1 MHHTTTR
8 PRLKISAGVSGHLDA
23 AMAAEYA
30 ANRCAESLATTP
42 HGVAATTDLAMV
54 FLSMHHADA
63 AGTIAQVV
71 QKRLGPKVLIG
82 CTSEAVIGGE
92 IEMEN
97 SPGVSIFAASMP
109 GVNVHAFCTDD
120 LPLPREANPHG
131 QPVDGGEADAANA
144 HIDPEPFAKAA
155 GIVADHRATFL
166 LADPFSVPLNALL
179 PLMAAARNQA
189 TGHTP
194 DPNYA
199 GSLLRRSSP
208 IIGGLASGSNK
219 PLGNALVFN
228 DRVLR
233 SGGVGVSLSGKVRV
247 DSLVSQGCRPIGPT
261 LIVTGCKG
269 QMITH
274 LGGRPALDALEEILD
289 SLGPAMRERL
299 RRGLFI
305 GRAINEYK
313 DRFGRDDFLIR
324 HVIGVDKEHRFI
336 AVADLL
342 RVGQTIQFHV
352 RDALTAGE
360 DLALLLDMQK
370 LYEPPAGV
378 LLFTCNGRGTRL
390 FERPHHDAAAFSRA
404 FAPPTTGEQ
413 QAKGG
418 TPIPAPS
425 GGVPLAGFFC
435 AGEIGPVGDGVFVHG
450 QTACAALFRPMP

>member
-1 MHHTTTR
+1 MLPTTTK
-8 PRLKISAGVSGHLDA
+8 PRLKIGAGVSGHLDA
-23 AMAAEYA
+23 SMAAEYA
-30 ANRCAESLATTP
+30 AGRCAEALAASAPGATP
-42 HGVAATTDLAMV
+42 STTDMAVV
-54 FLSMHHADA
+54 FFSMHHADA
-63 AGTIAQVV
+63 AGAIAQVV
-71 QKRLGPKVLIG
+71 RKRLDPKVIIG
-82 CTSEAVIGGE
+82 CTAEAVIGGE

-109 GVNVHAFCTDD
+109 GVKAHVFSTDE
-120 LPLPREANPHG
+120 LPVPKEAAPSAAAA
-131 QPVDGGEADAANA
+131 GGSSGGAATV
-144 HIDPEPFAKAA
+144 DPEPLARAA
-155 GIVADHRATFL
+155 GLVADHRATIL

-179 PLMAAARNQA
+179 PLMAHGRNEA

-219 PLGNALVFN
+219 PGGNVLLLN

-233 SGGVGVSLSGKVRV
+233 SGGVGLSLSGKVRV

-274 LGGRPALDALEEILD
+274 LGGRPALEALEEILD

-324 HVIGVDKEHRFI
+324 HVIGVDKEHKFI

-352 RDALTAGE
+352 RDAQTASE

-413 QAKGG
+413 QAKAGS
-418 TPIPAPS
+418 PLPAPS
-425 GGVPLAGFFC
+425 SGVPLAGFFC
-435 AGEIGPVGDGVFVHG
+435 AGEIGPVGDQVFVHG
-450 QTACAALFRPMP
+450 QTACAALFRPMN

>member
-1 MHHTTTR
+1 MHQTSTKPQLT
-8 PRLKISAGVSGHLDA
+8 IGSGVSGHLDA
-23 AMAAEYA
+23 SMAAEYA
-30 ANRCAESLATTP
+30 VGRCAEGLAAGSSAQP
-42 HGVAATTDLAMV
+42 RANMAVV
-54 FLSMHHADA
+54 FFSMHHADSA
-63 AGTIAQVV
+63 AAIAEVIR
-71 QKRLGPKVLIG
+71 KRIDPEVLIG
-82 CTSEAVIGGE
+82 CSAEAVIGGE

-97 SPGVSIFAASMP
+97 SPGVAILAASMP
-109 GVNVHAFCTDD
+109 GVKVHAYSTDE
-120 LPLPREANPHG
+120 LPLPKEG
-131 QPVDGGEADAANA
+131 ANA
-144 HIDPEPFAKAA
+144 VPGVAPVIDPEPLGRAA
-155 GIVADHRATFL
+155 GLAVDHRATIL

-179 PLMAAARNQA
+179 PLMASARNEA
-189 TGHTP
+189 TGHRP

-219 PLGNALVFN
+219 PGGNVLLLN
-228 DRVLR
+228 DRLQR
-233 SGGVGVSLSGKVRV
+233 SGGVGISLSGKIRV

-274 LGGRPALDALEEILD
+274 LGGRPALDALEEVLD

-324 HVIGVDKEHRFI
+324 HVIGVDKEHKSI

-342 RVGQTIQFHV
+342 RVGQTVQFHV
-352 RDALTAGE
+352 RDAQTAGE

-390 FERPHHDAAAFSRA
+390 FDRPHHDAAAFARA
-404 FAPPTTGEQ
+404 FAPPVAAEQ

-418 TPIPAPS
+418 TAIGPGA
-425 GGVPLAGFFC
+425 GVPLAGFFC
-435 AGEIGPVGDGVFVHG
+435 AGEIGPVGDQVFVHG
-450 QTACAALFRPMP
+450 QTACAAIFRPLN

>member
-1 MHHTTTR
+1 
-8 PRLKISAGVSGHLDA
+8 
-23 AMAAEYA
+23 MA
-30 ANRCAESLATTP
+30 
-42 HGVAATTDLAMV
+42 HG
-54 FLSMHHADA
+54 
-63 AGTIAQVV
+63 
-71 QKRLGPKVLIG
+71 
-82 CTSEAVIGGE
+82 
-92 IEMEN
+92 
-97 SPGVSIFAASMP
+97 
-109 GVNVHAFCTDD
+109 
-120 LPLPREANPHG
+120 
-131 QPVDGGEADAANA
+131 
-144 HIDPEPFAKAA
+144 
-155 GIVADHRATFL
+155 
-166 LADPFSVPLNALL
+166 
-179 PLMAAARNQA
+179 RNEA
-189 TGHTP
+189 TGHQP

-219 PLGNALVFN
+219 PGGNVLLLN

-233 SGGVGVSLSGKVRV
+233 TGGVGLSLSGKIRV

-261 LIVTGCKG
+261 LLVTGCKG

-274 LGGRPALDALEEILD
+274 LGGRPALEALEEILD

-324 HVIGVDKEHRFI
+324 HVIGVDKEHKFI

-342 RVGQTIQFHV
+342 RIGQTIQFHV
-352 RDALTAGE
+352 RDAATASE

-390 FERPHHDAAAFSRA
+390 FERPHHDAAAFARA
-404 FAPPTTGEQ
+404 FAPPMTGEQ

-418 TPIPAPS
+418 TAMSAPS

-435 AGEIGPVGDGVFVHG
+435 AGEIGPVGDQVFVHG
-450 QTACAALFRPMP
+450 QTTCAALFRPMN